1 MEGRL
6 ATLEFIFRHI
16 FSFIRAFFLLL
27 FVLWIFV
34 YTLLLLLLFFNYT
47 VYLFLIKLCWTLA
60 PHLSTLM
67 SETIWTNLT
76 EIQYL
81 LPHFCLWFSC
91 FIFYL
96 AVLTASLTQQDYA
109 AISVSLSSFVSS
121 VLYYVQYAA
130 FFWLRHHQLLSFV
143 MWNLLCIMSMW
154 LQNICEMLEF
164 FFYIYIYIHIKYVL

>member
-6 ATLEFIFRHI
+6 ATLEFIFRDI
-16 FSFIRAFFLLL
+16 FSFIRAFFFLRFMDFCLYS
-27 FVLWIFV
+27 IIIII
-34 YTLLLLLLFFNYT
+34 FNYT

-96 AVLTASLTQQDYA
+96 AVLTPSLTQQDYA

-121 VLYYVQYAA
+121 VLYYTMCSL
-130 FFWLRHHQLLSFV
+130 FWLRHHQLLSFV

-164 FFYIYIYIHIKYVL
+164 FFYIYYIYISNTFCK